1 MWVNWF
7 LKGRN
12 KEINDGFAPKN
23 QVLRLKK
30 TQKRTQSANI
40 MQASSDSDFL
50 PAKHVKL
57 NRCWFRALSGTMNII
72 SSNSYQKGR
81 NWIKNPIL
89 QFCYKIYLQDQIILG
104 EDTIFQKLMQN
115 KFLSLV

>member
-1 MWVNWF
+1 
-7 LKGRN
+7 
-12 KEINDGFAPKN
+12 
-23 QVLRLKK
+23 
-30 TQKRTQSANI
+30 

-89 QFCYKIYLQDQIILG
+89 QFCYKIFLQDQIILG

-115 KFLSLV
+115 KFLSLVVWLRA